1 MWKAARRV
9 FTDVTMQGC
18 NFHWKQAVFHSYRPG
33 LKNGLFI
40 TRPCKWIHYEADG
53 SAISSNRACDACL
66 WSPQTT
72 SNDSASSG
80 CLRLNSVYMDGIL
93 NMVCGWMELF
103 YAAYSYKQW
112 LWRLASKLER
122 GQKWSPPPFFCLA
135 IIKLHE
141 MTEFTNLYTRL
152 AFSGKMVRRQRKM
165 YRSVQGKIFSRWE
178 KYENRDITT
187 DHLLSAISHLN
198 V

>member
-1 MWKAARRV
+1 MEASRISQGTDLGLKTAYSLQGRV
-9 FTDVTMQGC
+9 NEYITRLMALPFLPTEHVMPAFDCIKQQATTEPL
-18 NFHWKQAVFHSYRPG
+18 QAVCDYIQSTRMESY
-33 LKNGLFI
+33 
-40 TRPCKWIHYEADG
+40 T
-53 SAISSNRACDACL
+53 
-66 WSPQTT
+66 WSVDEWNCFMQPIRTN
-72 SNDSASSG
+72 NDCEGWHRSLNEGKSG
-80 CLRLNSVYMDGIL
+80 AL
-93 NMVCGWMELF
+93 
-103 YAAYSYKQW
+103 
-112 LWRLASKLER
+112 
-122 GQKWSPPPFFCLA
+122 PPPFCLA

-152 AFSGKMVRRQRKM
+152 VSSGKMVRRQRRM